1 MIITEIDESIERL
14 KLGRSV
20 EDAQTLK
27 KDLDTL
33 YDRLKSKEPAIR
45 SYLKDA
51 SETQAALATTV
62 DKKKYLISSLKRFCS
77 DSLNGDRD
85 SAIQELNSIDSNVND
100 GKVELKS
107 LWSEYR
113 ADNYTASAKLIEAL
127 LNVMDEDERLD
138 ELGDLRLRI
147 EEKSIGNKSTVSDID
162 AFKKLTDAL
171 IKSMKMKPEIL
182 DFINKLAE
190 NKSVLLSQI
199 TSEVYEWI
207 KENKLDKKIF
217 LSLNVR

>member
-20 EDAQTLK
+20 EDAQALK

-51 SETQAALATTV
+51 TETQAALGTTV

-127 LNVMDEDERLD
+127 LNVMYEDERLD

-190 NKSVLLSQI
+190 NKSVLISQI

>member
-20 EDAQTLK
+20 EDAQALK

-51 SETQAALATTV
+51 TETQAALGTTV

-77 DSLNGDRD
+77 DSLDGNRD
-85 SAIQELNSIDSNVND
+85 SAIQELNSIDANVND
-100 GKVELKS
+100 GKGELKS
-107 LWSEYR
+107 LWSEYK
-113 ADNYTASAKLIEAL
+113 AENYTASAKLIEAL
-127 LNVMDEDERLD
+127 LNIMDEDERLD
-138 ELGDLRLRI
+138 DLGDLRLRI
-147 EEKSIGNKSTVSDID
+147 EGKSIGDKSTVNDIS
-162 AFKKLTDAL
+162 AFRKLTDEL
-171 IKSMKMKPEIL
+171 IKSLKMKPEIL

-190 NKSVLLSQI
+190 NESILLSQI
-199 TSEVYEWI
+199 TSDVYEWI
-207 KENKLDKKIF
+207 KANKLDKKIY
-217 LSLNVR
+217 LSLNAR